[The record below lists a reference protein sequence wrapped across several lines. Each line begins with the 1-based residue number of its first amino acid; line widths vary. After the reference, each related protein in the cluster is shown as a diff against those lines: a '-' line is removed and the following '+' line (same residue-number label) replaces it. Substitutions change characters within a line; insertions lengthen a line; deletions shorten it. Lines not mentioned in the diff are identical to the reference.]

1 MFNWDDFYS
10 LALRLETEASNC
22 GFPEAAHRSCVSR
35 IYYSAFKKAF
45 KLGIKPGFEPKFAG
59 EDHSGLRCHF
69 KAKGKTQ
76 LTQHLSDPVD
86 LLFGTMLGGGT
97 DINQALGYCQGLINR
112 PNDTTFILISDLYEG
127 GRRDQMLNKAQ
138 RIKESGVNM
147 VALLALSVSRVL
159 TRLTSGSIISRN
171 SG

>member
-45 KLGIKPGFEPKFAG
+45 KLGIKTGFEPKFAG

-76 LTQHLSDPVD
+76 LTQHLSDLQEWRELCDYSDASLENLSQLVAQAKRSALKVRD
-86 LLFGTMLGGGT
+86 LVG
-97 DINQALGYCQGLINR
+97 N
-112 PNDTTFILISDLYEG
+112 
-127 GRRDQMLNKAQ
+127 
-138 RIKESGVNM
+138 V
-147 VALLALSVSRVL
+147 
-159 TRLTSGSIISRN
+159 
-171 SG
+171 